1 MAVAA
6 ALNRVGGHRGRAA
19 PLGAAGLAF
28 NVARRLPTPNAAP
41 HRRAGPCVRCS
52 GRCSEQSASVVGPES
67 RAAVLISI
75 QSLRYLEF
83 IGIGTRFGIGDAPEA
98 ASNGRAE
105 ERGVEAWAE
114 EGASMALYPHIYIRE
129 NAYLPPMKTSGL
141 DSIKSTLKNR
151 KPVLKRKYK
160 VSRIGI
166 FGSFARGEQ
175 KRASDVDVLVELSE
189 PIGLDIIALK
199 DYLEK
204 ALGREVDLVTVKALK
219 ARMRDGILAEVVYV

>member
-1 MAVAA
+1 MA
-6 ALNRVGGHRGRAA
+6 
-19 PLGAAGLAF
+19 F
-28 NVARRLPTPNAAP
+28 
-41 HRRAGPCVRCS
+41 
-52 GRCSEQSASVVGPES
+52 
-67 RAAVLISI
+67 
-75 QSLRYLEF
+75 
-83 IGIGTRFGIGDAPEA
+83 
-98 ASNGRAE
+98 
-105 ERGVEAWAE
+105 
-114 EGASMALYPHIYIRE
+114 YPHIYIRE
-129 NAYLPPMKTSGL
+129 NAYLPSMKTSGL